1 MSQAT
6 AFDAHRTKLWNEL
19 VILNDAWAQYTYL
32 FTESEE
38 RIRMLNACAR
48 WFFGSTQR
56 LMMRDVILGISRLTD
71 PPKTGKHANL
81 VLASLLE
88 DPNIGKHRGLRSQLE
103 KAIEK
108 VKADAEPI
116 RYHRDKY
123 IAHLDEP
130 TAVEATKN
138 PLPGIK
144 KGLIGQIIDELGK
157 AYNVHGSRTR
167 DSHAFFQLTALGSA
181 KSLVEILESSERWA
195 LWKKLNSDK
204 KVT

>member
-1 MSQAT
+1 
-6 AFDAHRTKLWNEL
+6 
-19 VILNDAWAQYTYL
+19 
-32 FTESEE
+32 
-38 RIRMLNACAR
+38 MLNACAR

-88 DPNIGKHRGLRSQLE
+88 DPDIGKYRGLRIQLE
-103 KAIEK
+103 KAIQK
-108 VKADAEPI
+108 VKADAAPI

-144 KGLIGQIIDELGK
+144 KGLIGQILDEMGK

-167 DSHAFFQLTALGSA
+167 DSHAFFHLAALGSA

-204 KVT
+204 KGT

>member
-6 AFDAHRTKLWNEL
+6 AFDASRTKVWNEL
-19 VILNDAWAQYTYL
+19 VILNDVWAQHAYL

-38 RIRMLNACAR
+38 RLRMLNACAR
-48 WFFGSTQR
+48 WFFGSMQR

-88 DPNIGKHRGLRSQLE
+88 DPKIGKYRGLRSQLD
-103 KAIEK
+103 KAIGK
-108 VKADAEPI
+108 VKADAAPI

-144 KGLIGQIIDELGK
+144 KGLIGQIIQEMGK
-157 AYNVHGSRTR
+157 AYNIHGNRTR
-167 DSHAFFQLTALGSA
+167 DSHAFFQLTPLGSA
-181 KSLVEILESSERWA
+181 ESLVEILESSEQWA
-195 LWKKLNSDK
+195 LWKKLNNEK
-204 KVT
+204 NGI